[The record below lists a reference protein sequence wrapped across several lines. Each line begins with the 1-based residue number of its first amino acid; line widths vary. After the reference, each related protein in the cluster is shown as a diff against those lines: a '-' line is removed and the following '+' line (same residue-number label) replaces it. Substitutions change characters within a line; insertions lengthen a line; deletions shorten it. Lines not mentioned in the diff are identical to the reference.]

1 MRRRWADRGLLAI
14 LSLLVAPST
23 SNDSSLFECP
33 KGSYRSTLMTAV
45 AGCGEDRNTSS
56 HRSFT
61 EESSQPWSV
70 SLRLLYDSKMTSLNQ
85 AESRTAEKRYLSG
98 WDVVWLSGQSGHGEQ
113 LEIKD
118 TVLLPRAPVTPSG
131 WESCGTK
138 LVPVSRII
146 LSLSYHPHT
155 QDIKQ
160 KYWIA
165 NHPNNSKDPNGSVF
179 ITLCWLMF
187 LFGWLTSITECVLIT
202 IPR

>member
-1 MRRRWADRGLLAI
+1 
-14 LSLLVAPST
+14 
-23 SNDSSLFECP
+23 
-33 KGSYRSTLMTAV
+33 
-45 AGCGEDRNTSS
+45 
-56 HRSFT
+56 
-61 EESSQPWSV
+61 
-70 SLRLLYDSKMTSLNQ
+70 MTSLNQ

-98 WDVVWLSGQSGHGEQ
+98 WDVGWLSGQSGHGEQ

-146 LSLSYHPHT
+146 LSLSYHLHT

-165 NHPNNSKDPNGSVF
+165 NHPNNSKDLNGSVF
-179 ITLCWLMF
+179 ITLCWLAQLLSASWLRFRDKSLAESPFTFWEATDLTVRTFIIQKYHLQSLAFCF
-187 LFGWLTSITECVLIT
+187 LMKISSCDELM
-202 IPR
+202 IPNYRDLLL